1 MALAILVAIF
11 LTVAL
16 GREFM
21 LVKLSGWQRLSR
33 KYRCRAPFPG
43 KCRACWWA
51 QFIKPGPK
59 REIVVSVGRLTRWP
73 FRLEFPPY
81 WIGADSGGLYVKRNV
96 WNLLHPAL
104 LIPWESIENAVE
116 LTYKD
121 LVRKTATAS
130 DVARRPK
137 ELLPAMAAAQGI
149 DEPLLGAKDI

>member
-51 QFIKPGPK
+51 QFIKPSQDP
-59 REIVVSVGRLTRWP
+59 
-73 FRLEFPPY
+73 
-81 WIGADSGGLYVKRNV
+81 
-96 WNLLHPAL
+96 
-104 LIPWESIENAVE
+104 NAKSWST
-116 LTYKD
+116 L
-121 LVRKTATAS
+121 
-130 DVARRPK
+130 
-137 ELLPAMAAAQGI
+137 AA
-149 DEPLLGAKDI
+149 

>member
-59 REIVVSVGRLTRWP
+59 REIVVNVGRLTRWP

-81 WIGADSGGLYVKRNV
+81 WDWRGFGWALRKAECMESIAPSVADSMGEYRERGR
-96 WNLLHPAL
+96 
-104 LIPWESIENAVE
+104 I
-116 LTYKD
+116 
-121 LVRKTATAS
+121 
-130 DVARRPK
+130 DV
-137 ELLPAMAAAQGI
+137 QGFGPEDRYRI
-149 DEPLLGAKDI
+149 GRCS